1 MGTADGAKEDEDS
14 EKKGNPAVQRT
25 SFGSLHTDSLT
36 DAWVNDESGKR
47 SSDEEE
53 DEELK
58 NLTQVQKPLALPQP
72 SYARVAS
79 HEAKNTLDD
88 PPLPAASE
96 VVALKPAS
104 TLPMVINVEE
114 TQETAESFVDEEG
127 FEQVASRKAK
137 RERKISKRY
146 SQVSDDMEHEAADK
160 GTTQTDGENTQ
171 LSRNLANDSFWS
183 NKYLFDDA
191 EAKYYAQRS
200 LVLDTSTTADGK
212 GKKRKDGDDNGK
224 DKRDDDDKD
233 DQNKSR
239 QSTPLEDG
247 DEVDE

>member
-1 MGTADGAKEDEDS
+1 MGAI
-14 EKKGNPAVQRT
+14 
-25 SFGSLHTDSLT
+25 
-36 DAWVNDESGKR
+36 
-47 SSDEEE
+47 
-53 DEELK
+53 
-58 NLTQVQKPLALPQP
+58 
-72 SYARVAS
+72 
-79 HEAKNTLDD
+79 NTLDD

-104 TLPMVINVEE
+104 TLPLVINVEE
-114 TQETAESFVDEEG
+114 TQEMAESFVDDEG

-160 GTTQTDGENTQ
+160 GTTQKDGESNQ
-171 LSRNLANDSFWS
+171 LFRNLANDSFWS

-200 LVLDTSTTADGK
+200 LLLDTSTTADGK

-224 DKRDDDDKD
+224 DKRDDD
-233 DQNKSR
+233 
-239 QSTPLEDG
+239 
-247 DEVDE
+247 